1 MTPESASR
9 TESARNNSCSRAGY
23 GRSVKRRL
31 LLLVLV
37 LVVPSVAGLY
47 VYGTLTCPPP
57 DWWLQLFL
65 RSGNYG
71 CVA

>member
-1 MTPESASR
+1 M
-9 TESARNNSCSRAGY
+9 
-23 GRSVKRRL
+23 
-31 LLLVLV
+31 

-47 VYGTLTCPPP
+47 VYGRVACPPP
-57 DWWLQLFL
+57 DWWVQLFL